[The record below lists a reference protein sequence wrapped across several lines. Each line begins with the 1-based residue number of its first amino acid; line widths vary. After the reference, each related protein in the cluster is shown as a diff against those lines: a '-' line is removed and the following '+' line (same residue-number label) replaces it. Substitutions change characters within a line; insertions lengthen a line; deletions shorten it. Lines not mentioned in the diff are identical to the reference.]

1 MVIAFHSD
9 LVKHLFSH
17 PLKTNEERKEYS
29 LKLLIFF
36 LNRNLVQRKCFLK
49 FKESY

>member
-36 LNRNLVQRKCFLK
+36 LEQKFSSKEMFL
-49 FKESY
+49 EI

>member
-17 PLKTNEERKEYS
+17 PLKTNQERKEYS

-36 LNRNLVQRKCFLK
+36 LEQKFSSKEMFL
-49 FKESY
+49 EI